1 MMKNKTLI
9 SLIGPTA
16 IGKTALSIVLANH
29 FKTDIMSCDSRQFY
43 KEMAIGT
50 AVPSKKELAS
60 AKHHFIQNR
69 SIFEDYSVGAFEK
82 DAISLLSALFSQK
95 EIIIMTGGSGLYV
108 DAVTKGLDDFPL
120 VDPEIRKE
128 LKTKLSRDGIETLQE
143 QLLELDPVSYKRIDI
158 DNKQRLIR
166 ALEICLGSAHPFS
179 HYLGLHSKKRIFN
192 SLKIGLTADRNI
204 IYERINQ
211 RVDIMMQNGL
221 LQEAEKLYPH
231 KELNALQTVGY
242 KELFSYFDGSLTI
255 EEAVNLIK
263 QNTRRFAKRQ
273 GTWFRK
279 DKEIKWFD
287 YKTDPH
293 EIIKYIENEL
303 EHNTNINKSS

>member
-1 MMKNKTLI
+1 MKNKILI

-16 IGKTALSIVLANH
+16 IGKTALSIVLADY
-29 FKTDIMSCDSRQFY
+29 FKTGILSCDSRQFY

-50 AVPSKKELAS
+50 AVPSKSELAS

-82 DAISLLSALFSQK
+82 DAISLLSDLFKEK
-95 EIIIMTGGSGLYV
+95 EIMIMTGGSGLYV
-108 DAVTKGLDDFPL
+108 DAVTKGLDDFPQ

-128 LKTKLSRDGIETLQE
+128 LKLNLELHGIEALQQ
-143 QLLELDPVSYKRIDI
+143 QLLKLDPLSYNRIDI

-166 ALEICLGSAHPFS
+166 ALEICIGSAHPFS
-179 HYLGLHSKKRIFN
+179 FYLGLHSKKRIFR
-192 SLKIGLTADRNI
+192 SLKIGLTADRDI
-204 IYERINQ
+204 IYDRINK
-211 RVDIMMQNGL
+211 RVDIMMENGL

-242 KELFSYFDGSLTI
+242 KELFGYFDGSQTI
-255 EEAVNLIK
+255 DEAVNLIK

-279 DKEIKWFD
+279 DKDIKWFD
-287 YKTDPH
+287 FKTDPL

-303 EHNTNINKSS
+303 ADYTNTI

>member
-1 MMKNKTLI
+1 MKHNTLI

-29 FKTDIMSCDSRQFY
+29 FKTDIISCDSRQFY
-43 KEMAIGT
+43 KEMTIGT
-50 AVPSKKELAS
+50 AVPSKTELAS

-82 DAISLLSALFSQK
+82 DAISLLSELFEQK
-95 EIIIMTGGSGLYV
+95 DIIIMTGGSGLYV
-108 DAVTKGLDDFPL
+108 DAVTKGLDDFPK
-120 VDPEIRKE
+120 VDPEIRIK
-128 LKTKLSRDGIETLQE
+128 LKTDLEEKGISSLQE
-143 QLLELDPVSYKRIDI
+143 QLLALDPISYHRIDI

-166 ALEICLGSAHPFS
+166 ALEIGIGSEHPFS
-179 HYLGLHSKKRIFN
+179 YYLGIHSKKRTFN
-192 SLKIGLTADRNI
+192 SLKIGLKADRNI
-204 IYERINQ
+204 VYERINQ
-211 RVDIMMQNGL
+211 RVDIMIENGL

-242 KELFSYFDGSLTI
+242 KELFSYFDGSKTF
-255 EEAVNLIK
+255 EEAVKLIK

-287 YKTDPH
+287 YKTAPL

-303 EHNTNINKSS
+303 KQNTKTYKNG

>member
-1 MMKNKTLI
+1 MKHNTLI

-29 FKTDIMSCDSRQFY
+29 FKTDIISCDSRQFY
-43 KEMAIGT
+43 KEMTIGT
-50 AVPSKKELAS
+50 AVPSKTELAS

-82 DAISLLSALFSQK
+82 DAISLLSELFEQK
-95 EIIIMTGGSGLYV
+95 DIIIMTGGSGLYV
-108 DAVTKGLDDFPL
+108 DAVTKGLDDFPK
-120 VDPEIRKE
+120 VDPEIRIK
-128 LKTKLSRDGIETLQE
+128 LKTDLEEKGISSLQE
-143 QLLELDPVSYKRIDI
+143 QLLALDPISYHRIDI

-166 ALEICLGSAHPFS
+166 ALEISMGSEHPFS
-179 HYLGLHSKKRIFN
+179 YYLGIHSKKRTFN

-211 RVDIMMQNGL
+211 RVDIMIENGL

-242 KELFSYFDGSLTI
+242 KELFSYFDGSKTF

-287 YKTDPH
+287 YKTAPL

-303 EHNTNINKSS
+303 KQNTKTYKNG

>member
-1 MMKNKTLI
+1 MV
-9 SLIGPTA
+9 GPTA
-16 IGKTALSIVLANH
+16 IGKTALSIDLANH
-29 FKTDIMSCDSRQFY
+29 FQTDIISCDSRQFY

-50 AVPSKKELAS
+50 AVPSKNELES
-60 AKHHFIQNR
+60 VKHHFIQNR

-82 DAISLLSALFSQK
+82 DAIALLSNLFEHN
-95 EIIIMTGGSGLYV
+95 EIMIMTGGSGLYV

-128 LKTKLSRDGIETLQE
+128 LKIKLDLHGIETLQQ
-143 QLLELDPVSYKRIDI
+143 QLFELDPLSYKRIDI

-166 ALEICLGSAHPFS
+166 ALEICLGSEHPFS
-179 HYLGLHSKKRIFN
+179 YYLGLHSKKRIFN
-192 SLKIGLTADRNI
+192 SLKIGLTTDRNVV
-204 IYERINQ
+204 YERINL
-211 RVDIMMQNGL
+211 RVDIMMENGL
-221 LQEAEKLYPH
+221 LQEAEKLYPY

-242 KELFSYFDGSLTI
+242 KELFSYIDGSQTL

-287 YKTDPH
+287 YKTDPL
-293 EIIKYIENEL
+293 EIIKYIEDQL
-303 EHNTNINKSS
+303 KDYKNTI